1 MLIPLLAI
9 GGSESFR
16 AALDFTTGVLALVAL
31 TASIAWGLIATDRLL
46 LSPRHRLLAQ
56 AVHRATA
63 AAALGFLL
71 LHATVKVALG
81 HVGLVGALVPF
92 GLGVSGTSGLIGFG
106 SLAGL
111 LMVITAATGAL
122 RSALA
127 GSGTAAG
134 RWRTLHMLAYPAWCF
149 ALLHGLF
156 SGRPAAPWVVL
167 MYGLALVSV
176 AGALSIR
183 LLPRPVK
190 REIAGKILAVT
201 NRGSAEAPVQ
211 EATPPARPTTAPFPG
226 TDESE
231 TEIGLER
238 MNGIPA
244 QRPYGAVPPDRS
256 AVGRRRRQPG
266 IAPPSPRLYEV
277 PPRPAAEPTGAA
289 VTTGNGPAGAGT
301 GIAAAY
307 HAVSRAGEPFVPLA
321 QRVPMTEELPVM
333 TESGPAGGGWPTPS
347 PPPPAPAFPP
357 APFAPPHPSAPPRPH
372 VPTGYEPNSPGS
384 TGYGSHGYAST
395 GYGSNSGPHRYAST
409 DSGSNGYASTGLGD
423 GFFRPPPAD
432 SPFDAFSRRPAPTVP
447 TPPPQGPPPPY
458 EAPVIGTYETVRPG
472 FEGWDYGGAPGTERP
487 DPYGTAEA
495 VPGPFFPPLA
505 GEPWNAPAGERP

>member
-63 AAALGFLL
+63 AGALGFLL

-81 HVGLVGALVPF
+81 HVSLVGALIPF
-92 GLGVSGTSGLIGFG
+92 GLGVTGTSGLIGLG

-127 GSGTAAG
+127 GNSKAAG
-134 RWRTLHMLAYPAWCF
+134 GWRTLHMLAYPAWCF

-167 MYGLALVSV
+167 MYSLALVSV

-183 LLPRPVK
+183 LLPRPV
-190 REIAGKILAVT
+190 RRQISDKILTVT
-201 NRGSAEAPVQ
+201 SRGSDEPPPQ
-211 EATPPARPTTAPFPG
+211 EAAVPSRPTTAPFSSG
-226 TDESE
+226 DDLA

-244 QRPYGAVPPDRS
+244 QRPYGGIPADRT
-256 AVGRRRRQPG
+256 AVGRRRRQAG
-266 IAPPSPRLYEV
+266 IAPPSPQLYEV
-277 PPRPAAEPTGAA
+277 PPRPETEPTGAGL
-289 VTTGNGPAGAGT
+289 TTGSGPVGAGP

-307 HAVSRAGEPFVPLA
+307 HAVSRAGEPSVPLA
-321 QRVPMTEELPVM
+321 ERVPMTEELPVM
-333 TESGPAGGGWPTPS
+333 TESGPAAGGWPTPS
-347 PPPPAPAFPP
+347 PPPPSPAFPP
-357 APFAPPHPSAPPRPH
+357 TPFAPPQPSAPPP
-372 VPTGYEPNSPGS
+372 PYAPTTGYTSNGYVSN
-384 TGYGSHGYAST
+384 GYGATTYGSNGYDVT
-395 GYGSNSGPHRYAST
+395 GYGSNGYDVT
-409 DSGSNGYASTGLGD
+409 GYGSPGLGD
-423 GFFRPPPAD
+423 GFRPPHAD
-432 SPFDAFSRRPAPTVP
+432 SPFDAFSRRPASSGPT
-447 TPPPQGPPPPY
+447 PPQGPPPPY
-458 EAPVIGTYETVRPG
+458 EAPVIGTYETFRPG
-472 FEGWDYGGAPGTERP
+472 SGGWDVHGSHPGPLGTEHP

-495 VPGPFFPPLA
+495 MPGPFFPPPA